1 MSPDKLLNSIL
12 ALSVEVLKLMHG
24 GELLYIEPVRSDNVC
39 TTGQGKKEEVKN
51 NQLCNAITNVF
62 LASRTNTTSQLSPL

>member
-24 GELLYIEPVRSDNVC
+24 GELLYIEPVRSDNIC
-39 TTGQGKKEEVKN
+39 TTEQEKRK
-51 NQLCNAITNVF
+51 
-62 LASRTNTTSQLSPL
+62 

>member
-24 GELLYIEPVRSDNVC
+24 GELLYVEPVRSDNVC
-39 TTGQGKKEEVKN
+39 MAGQEKKK
-51 NQLCNAITNVF
+51 
-62 LASRTNTTSQLSPL
+62 